1 MEAVGLNYFI
11 IYTQINDA
19 SKKNL
24 RDCLN
29 QSFSIDEVMLSRFS
43 CNVWLYINRMKN
55 DKVISAQN
63 LFAYITGKQS
73 LIRCNL

>member
-1 MEAVGLNYFI
+1 
-11 IYTQINDA
+11 
-19 SKKNL
+19 
-24 RDCLN
+24 
-29 QSFSIDEVMLSRFS
+29 
-43 CNVWLYINRMKN
+43 MKN

>member
-43 CNVWLYINRMKN
+43 CNVWLYI
-55 DKVISAQN
+55 
-63 LFAYITGKQS
+63 
-73 LIRCNL
+73 